1 METELRILKETHVE
15 KVQNLSTNLNHLTCT
30 VHSLRKLL
38 EQHNIK
44 EGKRNREKE
53 RAHINFILEI
63 KENDILL
70 VNPIY
75 KKDALFIQDA
85 YQQIKQEI
93 SNQQHPMWSNIQ
105 VYIYTYTIY
114 KPRPVTCFY

>member
-44 EGKRNREKE
+44 EGKRIEKE
-53 RAHINFILEI
+53 RAHINLGIEI

-93 SNQQHPMWSNIQ
+93 SDQQHPTWSNIQ
-105 VYIYTYTIY
+105 V
-114 KPRPVTCFY
+114 